1 MPIHLDAGDG
11 WTYYTEEERRAMKQ
25 PVHNPAEWTTVRL
38 PSDATERAN
47 LAVAAAN
54 SIQCAVVPL
63 WLLDLVIAAVPHH
76 LVCGKG
82 LETLRGISDDAHAA
96 IKFHNMSAAAAT
108 N

>member
-11 WTYYTEEERRAMKQ
+11 WTYYTEEERRAMDK

-63 WLLDLVIAAVPHH
+63 WLLDLVITAVPHH
-76 LVCGKG
+76 LVRGKSIEI
-82 LETLRGISDDAHAA
+82 LCGISDDAHEA
-96 IKFHNMSAAAAT
+96 IRVTRMADAAAT